1 MNEYGYANLKHG
13 FTADELNK
21 TEMNVQIAKLQQ
33 DAGIKVTG
41 TITGSTIVAVKS
53 PRCGLKDMV
62 ANNNQPST
70 GRKKRYLTAGSRIK
84 WHKTR
89 LTWRYAKN
97 T

>member
-1 MNEYGYANLKHG
+1 MNEYGYANLHEG

-53 PRCGLKDMV
+53 PRCGMKDSII
-62 ANNNQPST
+62 NNNQPST
-70 GRKKRYLTAGSRIK
+70 GRMKRYSTAGSRIK
-84 WHKTR
+84 WHKNR
-89 LTWRYAKN
+89 LTWRYA
-97 T
+97 TST